1 MKSQIGICLRIVGVL
16 ATAVALC
23 GSVWAQ
29 RPARSVSAGAVQPLA
44 PNDIPSDATLA
55 RTIEDSAAT
64 QLSVSIHKLLNQ
76 YRDSND
82 DQARTKAAD
91 DLAKSVGQ
99 QFDALEKIR
108 GGELDRLEARL
119 KQLRERHEQ
128 RLREKDSIVQERVRQ
143 LLRHTE
149 GLGWEGETDA
159 DDPFGAATY
168 APADDLSSSDAAG
181 AIKVPSPYGGDYF
194 DEPAAR

>member
-1 MKSQIGICLRIVGVL
+1 MKPEIGICLRIVGVL
-16 ATAVALC
+16 ATAMVLC

-29 RPARSVSAGAVQPLA
+29 GPASSGSAGAVQTTSPY
-44 PNDIPSDATLA
+44 DISSDATLA

-76 YRDSND
+76 YRDSSD

-91 DLAKSVGQ
+91 DLTKSVGQ

-108 GGELDRLEARL
+108 GSELDRLEARL

-128 RLREKDSIVQERVRQ
+128 RLREKESIVQERVRQ

-159 DDPFGAATY
+159 DSPLTRSPY
-168 APADDLSSSDAAG
+168 ETVDDLSSSDAAG
-181 AIKVPSPYGGDYF
+181 PTKVPRPDGENYF
-194 DEPAAR
+194 ESQVPR